1 MATVLVSIAW
11 GWLLN
16 HQENKKYYYVIVG
29 GVTLMNFLSEIISLL
44 NKE

>member
-16 HQENKKYYYVIVG
+16 QQENKKYYYVIVG
-29 GVTLMNFLSEIISLL
+29 GVTLMNFMSEIISLL
-44 NKE
+44 NK